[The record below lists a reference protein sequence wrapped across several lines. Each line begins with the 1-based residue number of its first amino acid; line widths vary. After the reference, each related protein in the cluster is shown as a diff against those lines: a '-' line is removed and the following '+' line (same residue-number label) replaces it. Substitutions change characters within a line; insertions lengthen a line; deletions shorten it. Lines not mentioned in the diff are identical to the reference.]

1 MIETTPEPSTAAAV
15 LAAARAD
22 RAIADAAEARLLQH
36 AVDWAHLHPAESV
49 LEAETLAEG
58 AYGEAGMPLA
68 GEGAPLVAE
77 FAVTEYAAALGLS
90 TDAGKRYVGHALELH
105 HRLPR
110 VWRRVMDGRL
120 RPWLA
125 RRIADHTLL
134 LSPEAA
140 LFVDRQVAPTAHR
153 IGPVQLDRLV
163 DEAICRFMPAE
174 AERRRLARAEGRYFT
189 IEAQQVSFDGT
200 TAVHGE
206 LDIADALDLEDAIQA
221 VAGQLKDLGCPESL
235 DVRRSMAVGELA
247 RRELTLDLSEPSVVE
262 EGAPRPSRHHPR
274 PRAKRRLVL
283 YVHLSED
290 AVTARLERGN
300 QLITP
305 GQVRDWCGTAEN
317 VVIKPVID
325 PTVHDPVDTPVVPDR
340 HRELVAVR
348 DHTCV
353 FPWCTRPAR
362 SCDVDH
368 TVPSARAGPTCPC
381 NEAALCRRHH
391 RVKTFGGWTYT
402 TLHPG
407 TYLWRSPHGYQYLRD
422 PTGTQDLTPDPDR

>member
-1 MIETTPEPSTAAAV
+1 
-15 LAAARAD
+15 
-22 RAIADAAEARLLQH
+22 
-36 AVDWAHLHPAESV
+36 
-49 LEAETLAEG
+49 
-58 AYGEAGMPLA
+58 
-68 GEGAPLVAE
+68 
-77 FAVTEYAAALGLS
+77 
-90 TDAGKRYVGHALELH
+90 
-105 HRLPR
+105 
-110 VWRRVMDGRL
+110 MDGRL

-125 RRIADHTLL
+125 RRIADKTLL
-134 LSPEAA
+134 LTQQAA
-140 LFVDRQVAPTAHR
+140 SFVDRHVAPTAHR

-163 DEAICRFMPAE
+163 DEAIARFMPEE

-200 TAVHGE
+200 TTVHGE
-206 LDIADALDLEDAIQA
+206 LDLADALDLEDAIQA

-235 DVRRSMAVGELA
+235 DVRRSLAVGELA
-247 RRELTLDLSEPSVVE
+247 RRELTLDLTTDPPTPK
-262 EGAPRPSRHHPR
+262 A
-274 PRAKRRLVL
+274 RRRTRRKLVL
-283 YVHLSED
+283 YVHLSQD

-300 QLITP
+300 ALVTP
-305 GQVRDWCGTAEN
+305 GQVRDWCGEASSVT
-317 VVIKPVID
+317 VKPVLD
-325 PTVHDPVDTPVVPDR
+325 PAAHDLVDSPVVPDR

-368 TVPSARAGPTCPC
+368 TIPSARAGPTCPC
-381 NEAALCRRHH
+381 NEATLCRRHH

-422 PTGTQDLTPDPDR
+422 PTGTADVTPGPDR

>member
-1 MIETTPEPSTAAAV
+1 MIETTPETATADAV
-15 LAAARAD
+15 LAAARESRAVID
-22 RAIADAAEARLLQH
+22 REEARLLRL
-36 AVDWAHLHPAESV
+36 AVDWAHLHPAESI

-68 GEGAPLVAE
+68 GEGAPWVAE

-90 TDAGKRYVGHALELH
+90 TDAGKRYVGHALELQ

-110 VWRRVMDGRL
+110 VWRRVMEGSL

-125 RRIADHTLL
+125 RRIADKTLL
-134 LSPEAA
+134 LSAKAA
-140 LFVDRQVAPTAHR
+140 GFVDRHVAPAAHR

-163 DEAICRFMPAE
+163 DEAIARFMPDLAE
-174 AERRRLARAEGRYFT
+174 ERRVAKAEGRYFT

-200 TAVHGE
+200 TTVHGE
-206 LDIADALDLEDAIQA
+206 LDLADALDLEDAIQA
-221 VAGQLKDLGCPESL
+221 VAGQLKELGCAESL
-235 DVRRSMAVGELA
+235 DVRRSLAVGELA
-247 RRELTLDLSEPSVVE
+247 RRELTLDLPTDPPTPK
-262 EGAPRPSRHHPR
+262 ARR
-274 PRAKRRLVL
+274 RARRKLVL

-300 QLITP
+300 ALVTP
-305 GQVRDWCGTAEN
+305 GQVRNWCGEASSVT
-317 VVIKPVID
+317 IKPVLD
-325 PTVHDPVDTPVVPDR
+325 PAAHDPVDTPVVPVR

-348 DHTCV
+348 DQTCV
-353 FPWCTRPAR
+353 FPWCTRSAR

-368 TVPSARAGPTCPC
+368 TVPSTRAGPTCPC

>member
-1 MIETTPEPSTAAAV
+1 MTTAAREELDTASAV
-15 LAAARAD
+15 LDFARTRRADAD
-22 RAIADAAEARLLQH
+22 RAEADLLRAA
-36 AVDWAHLHPAESV
+36 VTWAELHPAESI

-105 HRLPR
+105 HRLPK
-110 VWRRVMDGRL
+110 VWRRVQEGSL

-134 LSPEAA
+134 LTRQAA
-140 LFVDRQVAPTAHR
+140 SFVDRQVAPTAHR
-153 IGPVQLDRLV
+153 IGPVQLDRLI
-163 DEAICRFMPAE
+163 DEAIARFMPEE

-200 TAVHGE
+200 TTVHGE
-206 LDIADALDLEDAIQA
+206 LDLADALDLEDAVQA
-221 VAGQLKDLGCPESL
+221 VAGQLKDLGCAETL

-247 RRELTLDLSEPSVVE
+247 RRELTLDLTTDPPTPT
-262 EGAPRPSRHHPR
+262 ARR
-274 PRAKRRLVL
+274 RARRKLVF

-290 AVTARLERGN
+290 AVSARLERGN
-300 QLITP
+300 ALVTA
-305 GQVRDWCGTAEN
+305 GQVRDWCGEAAQVT
-317 VVIKPVID
+317 IKPVID
-325 PTVHDPVDTPVVPDR
+325 PTRHDPVDSPVVPVR

-348 DHTCV
+348 DQTCV
-353 FPWCTRPAR
+353 FPWCTRSAR

-368 TVPSARAGPTCPC
+368 TIPSARAGPTCPC
-381 NEAALCRRHH
+381 NEAALCRQHH

-422 PTGTQDLTPDPDR
+422 PTGTQDLTPGPDR

>member
-1 MIETTPEPSTAAAV
+1 MTTAAREELGTASAV
-15 LAAARAD
+15 LAYARD
-22 RAIADAAEARLLQH
+22 QRRIADQAEANLLKA
-36 AVDWAHLHPAESV
+36 AVTWAELHPAESI

-90 TDAGKRYVGHALELH
+90 TEAGKRYVGHALELH

-110 VWRRVMDGRL
+110 VWKRVMDGRL

-125 RRIADHTLL
+125 RRIADKTLL
-134 LSPEAA
+134 LTQQAA
-140 LFVDRQVAPTAHR
+140 SFVDRHVAPTAHR
-153 IGPVQLDRLV
+153 IGPVQLDRLI
-163 DEAICRFMPAE
+163 DEAIARFMPEE

-200 TAVHGE
+200 TTVHGE
-206 LDIADALDLEDAIQA
+206 LDLADALDLEDAVQA
-221 VAGQLKDLGCPESL
+221 VAGQLKDLGCPETL
-235 DVRRSMAVGELA
+235 DVRRSMALGELA

-262 EGAPRPSRHHPR
+262 EGAPRPSRN
-274 PRAKRRLVL
+274 RRKLVL
-283 YVHLSED
+283 YVHLSQD

-300 QLITP
+300 ALVTP
-305 GQVRDWCGTAEN
+305 GQVRDWCGEASS
-317 VVIKPVID
+317 VAIKPVLD
-325 PTVHDPVDTPVVPDR
+325 PAAHDPVDSPVVPVR

-348 DHTCV
+348 DATCV
-353 FPWCTRPAR
+353 FPWCTRSAR

-407 TYLWRSPHGYQYLRD
+407 TYLWRSSHGYQYLRD
-422 PTGTQDLTPDPDR
+422 PTGTQDLTPT

>member
-1 MIETTPEPSTAAAV
+1 MIETTPETSTAAAV

-36 AVDWAHLHPAESV
+36 AVDWAHLHPAESI

-105 HRLPR
+105 HRLPK
-110 VWRRVMDGRL
+110 VWRRVMDGGL

-125 RRIADHTLL
+125 RRIADATLL
-134 LSPEAA
+134 LSAEAA
-140 LFVDRQVAPTAHR
+140 GFVDRQVAPTAHR
-153 IGPVQLDRLV
+153 IGPVQLDRLI
-163 DEAICRFMPAE
+163 DEAIARFMPDLAE
-174 AERRRLARAEGRYFT
+174 GRRLKRAEGRYFT

-206 LDIADALDLEDAIQA
+206 LDLADALDLEDAIQA
-221 VAGQLKDLGCPESL
+221 VAGQLKDLGCPETL
-235 DVRRSMAVGELA
+235 DVRRSLAVGELA
-247 RRELTLDLSEPSVVE
+247 RRELTLDLPTDPPTPK
-262 EGAPRPSRHHPR
+262 ARR
-274 PRAKRRLVL
+274 RARRKLVL
-283 YVHLSED
+283 YVHLSQD

-300 QLITP
+300 ALVTP
-305 GQVRDWCGTAEN
+305 GQVRDWCGDAAKVT
-317 VVIKPVID
+317 VKPVLD
-325 PTVHDPVDTPVVPDR
+325 PAAHDLVDSPVVPVR

-348 DHTCV
+348 DQTCV
-353 FPWCTRPAR
+353 FPWCTRSAR

-368 TVPSARAGPTCPC
+368 IQPSARAGPTCPC

-407 TYLWRSPHGYQYLRD
+407 TYLWRSPHGYRYLRD
-422 PTGTQDLTPDPDR
+422 PTGTTDVTPDPDR

>member
-1 MIETTPEPSTAAAV
+1 MIETTPETSTADAV

-36 AVDWAHLHPAESV
+36 AVTWAHLHPVDSLDDAAQ
-49 LEAETLAEG
+49 LDAPG
-58 AYGEAGMPLA
+58 YGDLGIPVA
-68 GEGAPLVAE
+68 GEGAPWVAE
-77 FAVTEYAAALGLS
+77 FAVTEYAAALGVS
-90 TDAGKRYVGHALELH
+90 TEAGKRYVGHALELH

-110 VWRRVMDGRL
+110 VWKRVQEARL

-125 RRIADHTLL
+125 RRIADKTLL
-134 LSPEAA
+134 LSQEAA
-140 LFVDRQVAPTAHR
+140 GFVDRQVAPTAHR

-163 DEAICRFMPAE
+163 DEAICRFMPVE
-174 AERRRLARAEGRYFT
+174 AERRRLQRAEGRYFT
-189 IEAQQVSFDGT
+189 VEAQQVSFDGT
-200 TAVHGE
+200 TTVHGE
-206 LDIADALDLEDAIQA
+206 LDLADALDLEDAIQV
-221 VAGQLKDLGCPESL
+221 VAGHLKDLGCTEPL
-235 DVRRSMAVGELA
+235 DVRRSMALGELA
-247 RRELTLDLSEPSVVE
+247 RQQLSMDLSVVE
-262 EGAPRPSRHHPR
+262 EGAPRPSRHHPT
-274 PRAKRRLVL
+274 PRAKRKLVL
-283 YVHLSED
+283 YVHLSQD

-300 QLITP
+300 ALVTA
-305 GQVRDWCGTAEN
+305 GQVRDWCGEASSVT
-317 VVIKPVID
+317 VKPVLD
-325 PTVHDPVDTPVVPDR
+325 PAAHDPVDSPVVPVR

-407 TYLWRSPHGYQYLRD
+407 THLWRSPHGYQYLRD
-422 PTGTQDLTPDPDR
+422 PTGTTDLTPSPT

>member
-1 MIETTPEPSTAAAV
+1 VAGPP
-15 LAAARAD
+15 D
-22 RAIADAAEARLLQH
+22 R
-36 AVDWAHLHPAESV
+36 
-49 LEAETLAEG
+49 
-58 AYGEAGMPLA
+58 
-68 GEGAPLVAE
+68 
-77 FAVTEYAAALGLS
+77 
-90 TDAGKRYVGHALELH
+90 
-105 HRLPR
+105 
-110 VWRRVMDGRL
+110 
-120 RPWLA
+120 RPH
-125 RRIADHTLL
+125 HTLL
-134 LSPEAA
+134 LSAEAA
-140 LFVDRQVAPTAHR
+140 GFVDRQVAPAAHR

-206 LDIADALDLEDAIQA
+206 LDLADALDLEDAVQA
-221 VAGQLKDLGCPESL
+221 VAGQLKDLGCPEPL
-235 DVRRSMAVGELA
+235 DVRRSLAVGELA
-247 RRELTLDLSEPSVVE
+247 RRELTLDLTTDPPTPK
-262 EGAPRPSRHHPR
+262 ARR
-274 PRAKRRLVL
+274 RAQRKLVL
-283 YVHLSED
+283 YVHLSQD

-300 QLITP
+300 ALVTA
-305 GQVRDWCGTAEN
+305 GQVRDWCGEASSVT
-317 VVIKPVID
+317 VKPVLD
-325 PTVHDPVDTPVVPDR
+325 PAAHDPVDSPVVPLR

-348 DHTCV
+348 DQTCV

-368 TVPSARAGPTCPC
+368 TIPSARAGPTCPC

-422 PTGTQDLTPDPDR
+422 PTGTADLIPT